1 MYPDRPLQACLHKGW
16 TVYKKNTGRQ
26 MALCELFSSC
36 CKGPRGSG
44 VGNAGGQIPPPAR
57 RAGNAG
63 GQIPHKSGCTARRA
77 SKSPPPQA
85 SGAAKHRHNTLQ
97 GISLAPPV
105 EKPYE
110 WRTTS
115 TSKALQRIFSAPLSC
130 KYHCTGNVISII
142 APFCPNCLTIS
153 PPWK

>member
-1 MYPDRPLQACLHKGW
+1 
-16 TVYKKNTGRQ
+16 

-44 VGNAGGQIPPPAR
+44 VGNAGGQIPPAR
-57 RAGNAG
+57 RVGNAG
-63 GQIPHKSGCTARRA
+63 GQPPIRVDAQPAGRA
-77 SKSPPPQA
+77 NPPSSQS
-85 SGAAKHRHNTLQ
+85 SGAAKHLHSILQ
-97 GISLAPPV
+97 GTSLAPPV

-115 TSKALQRIFSAPLSC
+115 TSKTLQRIFSAPLSC

-142 APFCPNCLTIS
+142 APFYSNCLTIS